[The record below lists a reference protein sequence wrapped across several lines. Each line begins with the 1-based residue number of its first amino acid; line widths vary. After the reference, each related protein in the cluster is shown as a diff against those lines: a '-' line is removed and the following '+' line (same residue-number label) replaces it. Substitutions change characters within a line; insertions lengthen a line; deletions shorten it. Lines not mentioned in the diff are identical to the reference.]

1 MSKIIKI
8 YADWCGPCK
17 QLSKMLEENN
27 IQHESVDIDSDK
39 GNELAEEYNIRALP
53 VILVLDDD
61 DILIDKKVGLPSSVD
76 YLKEYE
82 TNKA

>member
-8 YADWCGPCK
+8 YANWCGPCK

-27 IQHESVDIDSDK
+27 ITHESVDIDSEK
-39 GNELAEEYNIRALP
+39 GSELAEEYNIRALP

-61 DILIDKKVGLPSSVD
+61 GVLIDKKVGLPSSVED
-76 YLKEYE
+76 LKKYE
-82 TNKA
+82 AN

>member
-8 YADWCGPCK
+8 YAEWCGPCK

-27 IQHESVDIDSDK
+27 IQHESIDIDSEQ
-39 GNELAEEYNIRALP
+39 GNELATEYNIRSLP
-53 VILVLDDD
+53 TILVLDDD
-61 DILIDKKVGLPSSVD
+61 GVLIDKKVGLPSSVD

-82 TNKA
+82 TNQA